1 MHVCFLGVPFPNQMG
16 LWLSLIGNSR
26 PVGQS
31 LIYSVNDY
39 LTFSAGFVDGRGKKG
54 MFCVRDC
61 IV

>member
-1 MHVCFLGVPFPNQMG
+1 MG
-16 LWLSLIGNSR
+16 LWLSSVGNSN

-61 IV
+61 IVWEAM